1 MNYGNKFVWEDVITK
16 TLLEDDPPVEILT
29 LRKKLLRY
37 TKSLTSIDKSKYE
50 NDMFYIELRE
60 EKVQGRDKRVG
71 KQYLQEQKKRELER
85 LKAKKDQSRKWRC

>member
-1 MNYGNKFVWEDVITK
+1 MNYGTKFVREEVITK
-16 TLLEDDPPVEILT
+16 ILLEDDPPVEILT

-37 TKSLTSIDKSKYE
+37 TKSLTSIDKNKYE

-71 KQYLQEQKKRELER
+71 KQYLQEQKKKEMER
-85 LKAKKDQSRKWRC
+85 LKAKKAQSRE